1 MKKFLAFLLALC
13 MLSACLIGCGSD
25 KDLPDASK
33 NPSEPTGQT
42 SQLTPDSNG
51 GQAYIVGKVIEVHQS
66 GYLLK
71 VTDPGNWQCKVGTLV
86 SVTADVSESAEFS
99 MGDHL
104 KVTFDASEPLR
115 TQWMIDSASSI
126 EKVNP

>member
-1 MKKFLAFLLALC
+1 MKKFVAFLLALC
-13 MLSACLIGCGSD
+13 MLSAVLIGCGSD
-25 KDLPDASK
+25 KDLPGTAA
-33 NPSEPTGQT
+33 NPTESSGQA
-42 SQLTPDSNG
+42 SQLTPSLSA

-71 VTDPGNWQCKVGTLV
+71 VTDAGNWQCKVGTLV
-86 SVTADVSESAEFS
+86 SVTANVSESAEFS

-115 TQWMIDSASSI
+115 TKWMIDSASSI